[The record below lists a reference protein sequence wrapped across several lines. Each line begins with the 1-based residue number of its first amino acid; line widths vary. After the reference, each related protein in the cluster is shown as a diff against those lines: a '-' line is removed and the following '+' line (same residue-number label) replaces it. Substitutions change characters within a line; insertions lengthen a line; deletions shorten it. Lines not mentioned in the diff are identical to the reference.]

1 MEDTE
6 VNAVYREGVKIPM
19 KTIIVLFFAVL
30 MAGCVALTSTTY
42 EVPQSGGDSGAGA
55 GSSGDSGSGNGEGK

>member
-1 MEDTE
+1 
-6 VNAVYREGVKIPM
+6 M